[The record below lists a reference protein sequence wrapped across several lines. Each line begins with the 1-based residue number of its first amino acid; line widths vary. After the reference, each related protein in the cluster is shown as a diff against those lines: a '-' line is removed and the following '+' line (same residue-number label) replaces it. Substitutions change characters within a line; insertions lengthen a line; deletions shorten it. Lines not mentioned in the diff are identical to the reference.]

1 MTRPSQARSLWTA
14 LVAVALLFA
23 AIAALQMRIDAE
35 TSSVAQQKDDL
46 LLRSPSVVK
55 KMSIGYDSLLADI
68 YWTRAVQYYGE
79 RFNTKGATYELLWP
93 LLDITTSLDPKMIIA
108 YRFGA
113 IFLSE
118 TGTAGAGRTDL
129 AIELVKRGI
138 AANPDE
144 WHLDLDLGFLYYWR
158 VKDYESA
165 AKAFLAASEKP
176 NAPAWLA
183 VTAAHVAEKGGSLE
197 TSRVIWSEIYE
208 SNKDPKI
215 RERALE
221 TLQGLKAEEDEM
233 ELDKI
238 AAEYEKRFGR
248 YPSSTGELRSAG
260 LLNGIPVDPLG
271 YPYVFGPD
279 GKAALDPDSSV
290 VIPQD
295 LNPPRAPSR

>member
-23 AIAALQMRIDAE
+23 AIAVLQMRIDAE

-68 YWTRAVQYYGE
+68 YWTRAVQYYGG
-79 RFNTKGATYELLWP
+79 RFNTRGATYELLWP

-197 TSRVIWSEIYE
+197 TSRLIWSEIYE

-248 YPSSTGELRSAG
+248 YPSSTGELQSAG